1 MVTITNHMPTAELQA
16 LDAAHHMHPF
26 THGSGLAAKGARVI
40 TRADGVWLTDSD
52 GHRILDAMAGLWCVN
67 IGYGR
72 KELAQAAARQMEE
85 LPYYNTFFQTTH
97 VPAIALAQ
105 KLAELAPEGFNQVFF
120 AGSGSEAND
129 TNLRLVRTYW
139 AEKGQP
145 EKNIVISRWNA
156 YHGSSVGSG
165 SLGGM
170 KGMHMQGGMPIP
182 NIHHIDQPNWWSE
195 GGDMTPEEFGLER
208 ARQLEAAIEELGPDR
223 VAAFIAE
230 PVQGAGGVIVPPET
244 YWPEIQRIV
253 DKYGILLIAD
263 EVICGFGR
271 TGNWFGS
278 QTMNIRPHIMTIAKG
293 LSSGYQPI
301 GGSLIC
307 DEVAEVINNVEFNH
321 GYTYSGH
328 PVACAVALE
337 NLRILDEEGIV
348 TRVREQTG
356 PYLKEKF
363 ESLAEHPLVGEAKI
377 IGMMGSIAL
386 TPDKAS
392 RAAFEAEAGTVGF
405 VCRERCFANNLIMR
419 HVGDRMI
426 ISPSLVI
433 SHEEIDTLIERAWQS
448 LDECHAK
455 LKEDGLMKAR
465 VAS

>member
-1 MVTITNHMPTAELQA
+1 MSTISTNTPTAELQA

-26 THGSGLAAKGARVI
+26 TTGTELAEKGARVI
-40 TRADGVWLTDSD
+40 TRADGCWLNDSD
-52 GHRILDAMAGLWCVN
+52 GNRILDAMAGLWCVN
-67 IGYGR
+67 VGYGR
-72 KELAQAAARQMEE
+72 RELAQAAGRQMLE

-97 VPAIALAQ
+97 VPAIQLSA
-105 KLAELAPEGFNQVFF
+105 KLAELAPGDLNHVFY
-120 AGSGSEAND
+120 ASSGSEAND

-145 EKNIVISRWNA
+145 QRQWVISRWNA

-170 KGMHMQGGMPIP
+170 KGMHAQGGMPIP
-182 NIHHIDQPNWWSE
+182 GIAHIDQPNWWAE
-195 GGDMTPEEFGLER
+195 GGDLSPEEFGLER
-208 ARQLEAAIEELGPDR
+208 ARQLEAKILELGPDN

-230 PVQGAGGVIVPPET
+230 PIQGAGGVIVPPDS

-253 DKYGILLIAD
+253 DEYGILLIAD

-278 QTMNIRPHIMTIAKG
+278 QTMNIRPDIMTIAKG

-301 GGSLIC
+301 GGSILS
-307 DEVAEVINNVEFNH
+307 DEVAAVISGTEFNH

-337 NLRILDEEGIV
+337 NLRILQDDGIV
-348 TRVREQTG
+348 DGVRDDTG
-356 PYLKEKF
+356 PYLQERF
-363 ESLAEHPLVGEAKI
+363 ASLTDHPLVGEAKI
-377 IGMMGSIAL
+377 VGMMGSIAL
-386 TPDKAS
+386 TPDKAA
-392 RAAFEAEAGTVGF
+392 RAAFAADAGTAGF
-405 VCRERCFANNLIMR
+405 MCRERCFANNLIMR

-426 ISPSLVI
+426 ISPPLVI
-433 SHEEIDTLIERAWQS
+433 SRSEIDTLFERAWQS
-448 LDECHAK
+448 LDEAHEQ
-455 LKEDGLMKAR
+455 LKAEGLMEAAPR
-465 VAS
+465 M

>member
-26 THGSGLAAKGARVI
+26 THGTELASKGARVI

-72 KELAQAAARQMEE
+72 KELAQVAARQMEE

-97 VPAIALAQ
+97 VPAIALSQ

-182 NIHHIDQPNWWSE
+182 NIHHIDQPNWWAE

-208 ARQLEAAIEELGPDR
+208 ARQLETAIEELGPDR

-307 DEVAEVINNVEFNH
+307 DEVAEVI
-321 GYTYSGH
+321 
-328 PVACAVALE
+328 
-337 NLRILDEEGIV
+337 
-348 TRVREQTG
+348 
-356 PYLKEKF
+356 
-363 ESLAEHPLVGEAKI
+363 SL
-377 IGMMGSIAL
+377 S
-386 TPDKAS
+386 
-392 RAAFEAEAGTVGF
+392 
-405 VCRERCFANNLIMR
+405 LI
-419 HVGDRMI
+419 HI
-426 ISPSLVI
+426 
-433 SHEEIDTLIERAWQS
+433 
-448 LDECHAK
+448 
-455 LKEDGLMKAR
+455 
-465 VAS
+465 